1 MKNVKENKREK
12 TFTVQTTKGITRVFK
27 TRRGAENH
35 ARREAK
41 TIQIPMI
48 VTANTY
54 FWTSGSNA
62 SSRRYNENRRNAEIE
77 SFASEFNSIP
87 TIRVEGEYSE
97 TCKNVYKRME
107 YAIWKNGEWKST
119 NLTGLI
125 GEAARWGITLI
136 K

>member
-97 TCKNVYKRME
+97 TCKIQAYGVRHLEKWRVEINQPHRPDRRSGPLGYH
-107 YAIWKNGEWKST
+107 T
-119 NLTGLI
+119 H
-125 GEAARWGITLI
+125 
-136 K
+136 